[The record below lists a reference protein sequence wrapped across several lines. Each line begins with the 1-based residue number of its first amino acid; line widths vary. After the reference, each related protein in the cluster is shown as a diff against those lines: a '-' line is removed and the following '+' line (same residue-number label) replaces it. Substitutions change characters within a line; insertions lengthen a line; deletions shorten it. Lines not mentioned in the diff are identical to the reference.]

1 MSAYLLLP
9 EEAELLTETRKFG
22 KLVSEHIEQVLADD
36 SRKRQ
41 AAPLLMLEGDLDR
54 LDEAICRCTAE
65 RVERC
70 GE

>member
-22 KLVSEHIEQVLADD
+22 KLVGEHIEQVLADE

-41 AAPLLMLEGDLDR
+41 AAPLLVLEGDLGM

-65 RVERC
+65 RAERC

>member
-9 EEAELLTETRKFG
+9 EEAELLTEVRKFG
-22 KLVSEHIEQVLADD
+22 KLVSENIEQVLYDE

-41 AAPLLMLEGDLDR
+41 TAPLLMLEGDLNR

-70 GE
+70 DE